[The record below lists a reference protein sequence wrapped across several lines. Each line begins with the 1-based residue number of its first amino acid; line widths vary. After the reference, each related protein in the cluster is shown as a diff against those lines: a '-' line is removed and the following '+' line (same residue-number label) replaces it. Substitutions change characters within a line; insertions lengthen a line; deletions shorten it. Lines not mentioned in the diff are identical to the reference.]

1 MTTNDLN
8 CDVVE
13 GILKDLEEVIT
24 TLEKLKKKFEYFHP
38 KDFSL

>member
-1 MTTNDLN
+1 MTKNDLT

-13 GILKDLEEVIT
+13 GILKDLEEVIA
-24 TLEKLKKKFEYFHP
+24 TLEKLKKKFEYFHQ

>member
-13 GILKDLEEVIT
+13 GIVKDLEEVIK
-24 TLEKLKKKFEYFHP
+24 TLEKVKKKFEYFHNRH
-38 KDFSL
+38 FSQ